1 MRISDWSSDVC
12 SSDLIQFLQDPG
24 TTPVEVDT
32 FLKNDVDTGKA
43 KNRIASDGFYPRYA
57 QQGSGQGIGD
67 LILDILG
74 GSSRPFGVDDLLVFP
89 QIGNGVD
96 RHRVAWQQQGVPV
109 ERRCGNPPG
118 NQGKQ
123 NKTGNELILEKKL
136 DDVV

>member
-1 MRISDWSSDVC
+1 MFSV
-12 SSDLIQFLQDPG
+12 LFF
-24 TTPVEVDT
+24 
-32 FLKNDVDTGKA
+32 FLKDTSTTEIYPDCHTLSLHDA
-43 KNRIASDGFYPRYA
+43 LPFCFSPRYA

-118 NQGKQ
+118 NQGKK
-123 NKTGNELILEKKL
+123 NKTGNELLLEKKI
-136 DDVV
+136 DEDRKSVG